1 MLFTCSGCLGSLESD
16 AEAGLACRRHGRGR
30 GIGVRDLLAAPRAV
44 ARQRPVAGRG
54 RRCRGGRRRRGR
66 VGDTAGGLPALSR
79 MACGP
84 EGRLRHRARAD
95 RPVLD
100 TAAPAEPVRPDA
112 DLLGGRRRALHPPV
126 VQRQLAV
133 LDRPVLGEGL
143 RAGHLRPHPGVPD
156 GALGP
161 AVEDPAGRRCRH
173 RAAAGR
179 GDPAPAAAGRRGR
192 LDLQLPVA
200 VPAQRARLHV
210 GPGAGARPV
219 RGVQLRRPRARP
231 RGRGGGDPSLRHRHA
246 AAEAG
251 AGHRHARRPAVPAVR
266 DPLSAAD
273 DRRRRRQRAVRHRH
287 LGVRGRPR
295 GRLVRL
301 PVRVDR
307 RRSCSPRARW
317 SGWSSSRCTTPR
329 SRSSR

>member
-1 MLFTCSGCLGSLESD
+1 MRWHARHRRHRSSERVRARVRIAPRSGALASGGEGVGS
-16 AEAGLACRRHGRGR
+16 ARHGRGR
-30 GIGVRDLLAAPRAV
+30 GIGAGVLVAAPWAV
-44 ARQRPVAGRG
+44 ARQRLVAGRG
-54 RRCRGGRRRRGR
+54 GGRRGGCRRGGR
-66 VGDTAGGLPALSR
+66 VGDAAGGLPALSR
-79 MACGP
+79 VACGP
-84 EGRLRHRARAD
+84 EGRLRHRAGAD

-100 TAAPAEPVRPDA
+100 AAAPAEPVRPDA

-156 GALGP
+156 RAPGP
-161 AVEDPAGRRCRH
+161 AVEDRAGRRCRH
-173 RAAAGR
+173 RAAVGR

-246 AAEAG
+246 AAAAG
-251 AGHRHARRPAVPAVR
+251 AGHRHARRAAVPAVR
-266 DPLSAAD
+266 DPLSAA
-273 DRRRRRQRAVRHRH
+273 
-287 LGVRGRPR
+287 
-295 GRLVRL
+295 
-301 PVRVDR
+301 
-307 RRSCSPRARW
+307 RRSSAPRTA
-317 SGWSSSRCTTPR
+317 SCTASSSGCSWPPARPSGTASC
-329 SRSSR
+329 SR